1 MKLYWSTRSPFARKA
16 MVAAHELGLADRIE
30 CVPTLAAMDKPNAEL
45 MRHNPLSKIPTLVLD
60 DGAVLYDSF
69 VICTYLD
76 SLVGSVQLFPADGD
90 DRMTALRLHALG
102 NGLLDLLVLRR
113 NERDRPPG
121 SKSEPHL
128 QAFAAKTRA
137 TLDAL
142 EQEAGLLA
150 RRPIDIGHIVIGCA
164 LSYLDFRFADDE
176 WRQGRPAL
184 ADWHGE
190 FDRRPSMTATRPS
203 LT

>member
-1 MKLYWSTRSPFARKA
+1 MKLYWSTRSPFARKV

-30 CVPTLAAMDKPNAEL
+30 RVPTLAAMDKPNAEL

-69 VICTYLD
+69 VICTYLNTLAD
-76 SLVGSVQLFPADGD
+76 TVQLFPTVGD
-90 DRMTALRLHALG
+90 DRITALRLHALG

-121 SKSEPHL
+121 SRSEPHL
-128 QAFAAKTRA
+128 QAFAAKTEA

-150 RRPIDIGHIVIGCA
+150 RRPVDIGHIAIGCA
-164 LSYLDFRFADDE
+164 LSYLDFRFADDD
-176 WRQGRPAL
+176 WRQGRAAL
-184 ADWHGE
+184 AHWHEG
-190 FDRRPSMTATRPS
+190 FDSRPSMVATRPS